1 MTGHNLGL
9 DGAESV
15 GELVATDKD
24 LLSRNIGERDGI
36 KVHRGWLSGQENK
49 SA

>member
-1 MTGHNLGL
+1 MTGHSLGL

-15 GELVATDKD
+15 GELATMDKD

-36 KVHRGWLSGQENK
+36 KVR
-49 SA
+49 